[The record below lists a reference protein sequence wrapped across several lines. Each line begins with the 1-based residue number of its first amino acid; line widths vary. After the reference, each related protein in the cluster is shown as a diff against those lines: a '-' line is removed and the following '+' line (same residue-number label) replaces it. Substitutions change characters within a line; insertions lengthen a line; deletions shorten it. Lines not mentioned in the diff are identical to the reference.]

1 MAIRGN
7 PAVPPVLVLS
17 LQGCMAVGK
26 TTAARWLARNA
37 PELTVFLEDSAAPIA
52 EVRRRGLDKT
62 WFEDYL
68 AIQRIWIAHEIAR
81 WQAVQRQAR
90 GCAVLDYGAEEI
102 EFYTLFYPRSI
113 GADWP
118 VERALA
124 PELAALRRCMP
135 ARTLFLRASPG
146 TLRRRAAA
154 DASRSRA
161 FFEHTLTALLPAK
174 QAWFAGRPGTDFL
187 DTDPLTPEQVGR
199 RVRAWAADAAAS
211 SGPAAS
217 V

>member
-1 MAIRGN
+1 ME
-7 PAVPPVLVLS
+7 
-17 LQGCMAVGK
+17 Q
-26 TTAARWLARNA
+26 
-37 PELTVFLEDSAAPIA
+37 
-52 EVRRRGLDKT
+52 
-62 WFEDYL
+62 
-68 AIQRIWIAHEIAR
+68 
-81 WQAVQRQAR
+81 
-90 GCAVLDYGAEEI
+90 
-102 EFYTLFYPRSI
+102 
-113 GADWP
+113 
-118 VERALA
+118 ALA

-174 QAWFAGRPGTDFL
+174 QAWFSGRPGTDFL

-199 RVRAWAADAAAS
+199 RVRAWAADAAAALS
-211 SGPAAS
+211 RPAAS

>member
-1 MAIRGN
+1 
-7 PAVPPVLVLS
+7 
-17 LQGCMAVGK
+17 MAVGK

-62 WFEDYL
+62 RFEDYL
-68 AIQRIWIAHEIAR
+68 EIQRIWIAHEIAR

-118 VERALA
+118 VGQALGGG
-124 PELAALRRCMP
+124 LAALP
-135 ARTLFLRASPG
+135 ACC
-146 TLRRRAAA
+146 
-154 DASRSRA
+154 
-161 FFEHTLTALLPAK
+161 
-174 QAWFAGRPGTDFL
+174 
-187 DTDPLTPEQVGR
+187 
-199 RVRAWAADAAAS
+199 
-211 SGPAAS
+211 PAALT
-217 V
+217 VGMRAPA